1 MLCAGYSG
9 HPFGK
14 EAHERGMDAPS
25 LTACGEQETERR
37 SRETKRANGKPELE
51 CEVVVCVDERGAV
64 TSFYHT

>member
-1 MLCAGYSG
+1 
-9 HPFGK
+9 
-14 EAHERGMDAPS
+14 MDAPS